1 MKKMMMVMVGMLAAV
16 GMAGTIVV
24 PTGVTTNLEVAVD
37 TTLTDAVTVAD
48 RSVIEKTGAGTLTF
62 QGGQFTQ
69 DKTVHVNVREGGVA
83 FTPSPQ
89 ALAAYPQPTETM
101 NKAAFWLESR
111 TNLVKDGDDIVEWR
125 DVRDVDPT
133 ATNHYYAVAEHSW
146 SDLCPQEA
154 TYTNKPAVYFQ
165 GYQSGCWMNWQK
177 PEGGQATVGNLFHV
191 FIVHGAAR
199 TWGYVLGQ
207 RNGQSPY
214 FQPNGAS
221 GSSAAIWIAHNAEN
235 QPMHSSR
242 TYRDGIEVDPF
253 TTAQGTGI
261 HVIEVDCLV
270 QRQSAQ
276 CFYNDRDF
284 WKDANG
290 YNPMFGPTS
299 TKQTAGGKRSGGEY
313 ICEMLLFTNRL
324 SEVERVSVSN
334 WLLAKWKD
342 ATPPAAPAAVVTLA
356 TNATVSVEGGALAA
370 ATAMGDGTLVKTGAG
385 MLVMPSLT
393 QPAPRTVH
401 VRVDEGPLT
410 LGQPLPVTCA
420 AGDTV
425 TSAITYAGP
434 QLTPPAATA
443 GAGRLVKA
451 GNGPLLLDG
460 VPDGVTNLVVSGG
473 LLTLADPE
481 RRADLQPG
489 PDRGIAADIPEWNFE
504 TYNATSLNDAYKYIR
519 NTEYQGWHTIVPSG
533 DNASDVFVFDNTYG
547 AKQYWDLALNT
558 PDGKNCLVVK
568 KNASAWCAFTVPETG
583 EYELE
588 FWAAP
593 RTGYAGTHLDVMI
606 GTSESDLSSVGD
618 FGFISGQTGWR
629 HYVFDAVPLQAGVTY
644 QLWFKS
650 KDLGQDFCTQFDA
663 IRLRMP
669 ETEVGRWAIPN
680 GDFEQH
686 PNGFLDSFTLDNT
699 NRVTHFT
706 VEQCTSF
713 ATTAN
718 NEISGA
724 NAYTTFSVSGTD
736 DWSHYNRPWSTGG
749 RTQFYMTG
757 NGSRLVTT
765 FTPPAGRWK
774 LQADFSIW
782 SVTASHGYSYAIAAE
797 LSCGGETTSLGTYT
811 ATDHRLVA
819 RQWPNAF
826 TSDGV
831 TPVTLTLT
839 GSAISGGSHGILDNL
854 VLVAVHAADEN
865 LLADPGIN
873 TSSAGNWKYEVTP
886 KPAGRSGSLFLEWTH
901 EWYRNHFGIDPFE
914 GYACFKLVNDDWL
927 YQPVTFPTGGLYRLT
942 VNLKTRGTTS
952 PSAGNGNNPVDVY
965 LARDG
970 VTNFVGRSD
979 NAATTNFNEYAFTF
993 AVPPEGG
1000 TYDVGF
1006 RGTSAW
1012 SGDEA
1017 SPVDR
1022 TMLLDAAWLCR
1033 VEAERPIGLP
1043 EHLDVEVADGACL
1056 HLDFAGT
1063 NVVNSLRI
1071 AGRSYVGDISQATHP
1086 ELYPVLSGPGTLSI
1100 MPKGTR
1106 LIFR

>member
-1 MKKMMMVMVGMLAAV
+1 MKKMVTATVGMLAVA
-16 GMAGTIVV
+16 GMAGTLVV

-37 TTLTDAVTVAD
+37 TTLTDAVTVSD
-48 RSVIEKTGAGTLTF
+48 RSAIEKTGAGTLTLP
-62 QGGQFTQ
+62 GGQFTQ
-69 DKTVHVNVREGGVA
+69 NKTVQINVREGAVV
-83 FTPSPQ
+83 FTASPQ

-111 TNLVKDGDDIVEWR
+111 TNLVKEGDDIVAWR
-125 DVRDVDPT
+125 DVRDVDPA

-154 TYTNKPAVYFQ
+154 TYTDKPVVYFQ
-165 GYQSGCWMNWQK
+165 GYQSGCWMNWQN
-177 PEGGQATVGNLFHV
+177 PAGGQATVGNLYHV

-199 TWGYVLGQ
+199 YWGYVLGQ
-207 RNGQSPY
+207 RNGQRPY
-214 FQPNGAS
+214 FQPNGVGGTDS
-221 GSSAAIWIAHNAEN
+221 AIWIAHNAEN
-235 QPMHSSR
+235 RPMHSSR

-253 TTAQGTGI
+253 TTGQGTGI
-261 HVIEVDCLV
+261 HVIEVDCLE

-284 WKDANG
+284 WKDADG

-299 TKQTAGGKRSGGEY
+299 TTQTAGGKRAGGEY

-324 SEVERVSVSN
+324 SEVERVAVSN

-342 ATPPAAPAAVVTLA
+342 ATPPQRPDVSVALA
-356 TNATVSVEGGALAA
+356 TNTTVAIEGDAVAA
-370 ATAMGDGTLVKTGAG
+370 AHVTGDGTLVKTGSA

-401 VRVDEGPLT
+401 VRVDEGALT
-410 LGQPLPVTCA
+410 LGQPLPVVCA
-420 AGDTV
+420 VGDTV
-425 TSAITYAGP
+425 TSAMTYAGP
-434 QLTPPAATA
+434 QVTKASSA

-460 VPDGVTNLVVSGG
+460 VSDGVTNLVVSGG
-473 LLTLADPE
+473 LLTLADPD
-481 RRADLQPG
+481 RKVDLLPG
-489 PDRGIAADIPEWNFE
+489 PDRGIEAVIPEWNFE

-533 DNASDVFVFDNTYG
+533 DSDSDVFVFDNTYG
-547 AKQYWDLALNT
+547 AKQHWNLALNT

-618 FGFISGQTGWR
+618 FGLVSGQTGWR
-629 HYVFDAVPLQAGVTY
+629 HYGFDAVPLQAGVTY

-663 IRLRMP
+663 IRLKKP
-669 ETEVGRWAIPN
+669 EATVGRWAIPN
-680 GDFEQH
+680 GDFEH
-686 PNGFLDSFTLDNT
+686 HRYGFADGFTLDNT
-699 NRVTHFT
+699 NRVARFT

-713 ATTAN
+713 ATTAG

-724 NAYTTFSVSGTD
+724 HAYTTFSVAGTD
-736 DWSHYNRPWSTGG
+736 DWAHYNRPWSKGG
-749 RTQFYMTG
+749 ATQLYMTG
-757 NGSRLVTT
+757 NGSKLVTT
-765 FTPPAGRWK
+765 FTPPAGVWR
-774 LQADFSIW
+774 LRADFSTW
-782 SVTASHGYSYAIAAE
+782 CVTASAGNSYAIAAE
-797 LSCGGETTSLGTYT
+797 LSCDGETTSLGTYT

-826 TSDGV
+826 TSDGA

-839 GSAISGGSHGILDNL
+839 GAAISGGGHGILDNL
-854 VLVAVHAADEN
+854 VLVSAHVSAEN
-865 LLADPGIN
+865 LLSDPGIN
-873 TSSAGNWKYEVTP
+873 SSLPGDWSYVTTP
-886 KPAGRSGSLFLEWTH
+886 KPSNMTASYFMSWTDSLYTG
-901 EWYRNHFGIDPFE
+901 YFGLSPFE
-914 GYACFKLVNDDWL
+914 GNCCFKLVNDDML
-927 YQPVTFPTGGLYRLT
+927 FQPVTFPTGGLYRLT
-942 VNLKTRGTTS
+942 VNLKARGTTS
-952 PSAGNGNNPVDVY
+952 PSSGNGNNPIDAY

-979 NAATTNFNEYAFTF
+979 GAATTNFNEYAFTF

-1006 RGTSAW
+1006 RGTSVWGGEDA
-1012 SGDEA
+1012 
-1017 SPVDR
+1017 PRVDQ
-1022 TMLLDAAWLCR
+1022 TILLDAAWLCR
-1033 VEAERPIGLP
+1033 VEAERPIDLP
-1043 EHLDVEVADGACL
+1043 EHLNIEVADGARL

-1063 NVVNSLRI
+1063 NVVNSLHI
-1071 AGRSYVGDISQATHP
+1071 AGRSYVGLVSAAEYP

-1100 MPKGTR
+1100 VPKGT
-1106 LIFR
+1106 LLLFR